1 VKRRHFLAGLAGL
14 SGGLLLPRLGGART
28 PRPLSPK
35 RLVLLVHNNGVQQAN
50 FWPTTGFTSPILD
63 PILSVPRLAARTT
76 VVRGVYVT
84 RDANNTD
91 ANEHDMGFIRMWTGA
106 PIYPVAG
113 HPWGGATSVD
123 QLVAQASGS
132 PSLTAAVLAS
142 SLQSFPKPGFQ
153 HRRSFSYLSAGVHK
167 VPTLDPFVAYADLF
181 WGGEQLTDQAKRKLS
196 LRKSALDAATADLAT
211 LRAKVGGDESRKL
224 DAHADA
230 LRTVELRLADRL
242 AGKLGPGATCSAK
255 GAPPRDFTDTALDKL
270 ISDESLVPELV
281 RDHLDLMVAAF
292 ACNLTQ
298 VATLQLGYCGGHWNA
313 DWANVSQD
321 HHDTLAHKDTAD
333 EGVDPVV
340 TAKLVSLDRWYAQ
353 QVAYLAKRL
362 DAIPE
367 GNGTVLDHT
376 LIAWT
381 SEFGRGDH
389 SLDNVP
395 VVLLGGV
402 IPSGGFVDV
411 GRQTFQ
417 RVGTTVLRAMGQQV
431 SGFGDA
437 PYCGPLDGVPGV

>member
-14 SGGLLLPRLGGART
+14 GGGLLLPRGLGART
-28 PRPLSPK
+28 PRAFQPR

-63 PILSVPRLAARTT
+63 PILSDARLAPRTT
-76 VVRGVYVT
+76 VVRGVYVP
-84 RDANNTD
+84 RDANGTD
-91 ANEHDMGFIRMWTGA
+91 GNEHDMGFIRMWTGA
-106 PIYPVAG
+106 PLYAVAG
-113 HPWGGATSVD
+113 HPWGGAASVD
-123 QLVAQASGS
+123 QVVAQATGS
-132 PSLTAAVLAS
+132 PSLTLAVHAS

-153 HRRSFSYLSAGVHK
+153 HRRSFSYVSAGVHK
-167 VPTLDPFVAYADLF
+167 VPTLDPFSAYADLF
-181 WGGEQLTDQAKRKLS
+181 WGGEKLTDQAKRKLY
-196 LRKSALDAATADLAT
+196 LRKSALDAVGGDLAS
-211 LRAKVGGDESRKL
+211 LRAKVGGDEAHKL

-230 LRTVELRLADRL
+230 LRSVESRLSDRL

-255 GAPPRDFTDTALDKL
+255 GAPPRDFTDTAADML
-270 ISDESLVPELV
+270 ISDESMVPELV

-298 VATLQLGYCGGHWNA
+298 VATLQLGFCGGHWSA
-313 DWANVSQD
+313 DWANVGTD
-321 HHDTLAHKDTAD
+321 HHDNLAHKDTAD
-333 EGVDPVV
+333 EGVDPDV
-340 TAKLVSLDRWYAQ
+340 TAKIVLLNRWYAQ
-353 QVAYLAKRL
+353 QVAYLAKKL

-389 SLDNVP
+389 SLDNIP
-395 VVLLGGV
+395 VVFLGGV
-402 IPSGGFVDV
+402 IPGGRFVDV

-431 SGFGDA
+431 WGFGDA
-437 PYCGPLDGVPGV
+437 LDCGPLDGV